1 MAVRSQL
8 SYSQAELGPE
18 VSEVDDQHGVVQPG
32 GEDVVV
38 VCVVLGVGLEL
49 LVPGAGHH
57 QLAVLGHHQGQP
69 GQLRTVRVC
78 RDLNILQVTSCH
90 DNHINQHKVYTMPL
104 KGKCLK
110 ISKIPFNSLTSLT

>member
-1 MAVRSQL
+1 MRGSYGERQL
-8 SYSQAELGPE
+8 WSE

-57 QLAVLGHHQGQP
+57 HLAVLGQHLGQP

-90 DNHINQHKVYTMPL
+90 DNKINQHKNTHKSYQPYINL
-104 KGKCLK
+104 C
-110 ISKIPFNSLTSLT
+110 